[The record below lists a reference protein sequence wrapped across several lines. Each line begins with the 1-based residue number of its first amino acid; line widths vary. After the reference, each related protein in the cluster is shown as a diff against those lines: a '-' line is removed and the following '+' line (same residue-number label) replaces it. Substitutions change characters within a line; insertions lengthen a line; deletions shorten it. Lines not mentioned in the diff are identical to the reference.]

1 METPELG
8 VREAELIAARRAN
21 LAALRSMGADPYRIT
36 RFDVSAKA
44 AELQRRFAD
53 LPPGGESGERVSV
66 AGRLML
72 VRGQGNVAFA
82 DLWDDSGKIQLFL
95 KSDVT
100 GKEQVKAFQ
109 RYVDRGDLLGAE
121 GRIVR
126 TKLGELS
133 VLVERYQVLCKALTP
148 LPDKWHGL
156 LDVEQRYRQRYLD
169 LAVNPDVRSVF
180 LTRSRIIAEMRRFI
194 DARGFVEV
202 ETPVL
207 INVAGGAAARPF
219 QTHHNALDLQ
229 LNLRIATEL
238 YLKRL
243 VVGGIERVYEIGR
256 IFRNEGIDRTH
267 NPEFTMLELYAAYWN
282 YEEMAQFTEELF
294 AHLVALV
301 TDGGNTIV
309 YGDQTLNFARP
320 FKRVGYLEALKRHG
334 GYERGDLLHPER
346 ALRIA
351 QSLGIPKPPSH
362 AHALDKIFEAVA
374 EPHLVD
380 PTFVMDIP
388 VLLSPLAKRRAD
400 DPELTERF
408 ELFISHMEAA
418 NAFSELNDPDDQRM
432 RFEEQARDRAA
443 GDVEAPPP
451 DWDFITA
458 LEVGMPPTA
467 GIGIGIDRLVMLLTN
482 QHSIRDVILFPLQRP
497 YVQSKTDA

>member
-1 METPELG
+1 MGSEPELG
-8 VREAELIAARRAN
+8 AREAELIAARRAN
-21 LAALRSMGADPYRIT
+21 LAALRSMAADPYTIT
-36 RFDVSAKA
+36 RFDVSASA
-44 AELQRRFAD
+44 AELHQRFAD
-53 LPPGGESGERVSV
+53 LPAGQEREERFAV

-82 DLWDDSGKIQLFL
+82 DLWDQSGKIQLFL

-100 GKEQVKAFQ
+100 GKEALKTFQ
-109 RYVDRGDLLGAE
+109 RHVDRGDLLGAE

-133 VLVERYQVLCKALTP
+133 LLVERYAVLCKALVP

-156 LDVEQRYRQRYLD
+156 VDVERRYRQRYLD
-169 LAVNPDVRSVF
+169 LAVNPEVRDIF

-207 INVAGGAAARPF
+207 INVAGGATARPF
-219 QTHHNALDLQ
+219 QTHHNALDLD

-256 IFRNEGIDRTH
+256 IFRNEGISTKH
-267 NPEFTMLELYAAYWN
+267 NPEFTMLELYAAYWD
-282 YEEMAQFTEELF
+282 YEEMARFTEALF
-294 AHLVALV
+294 AHLVAMV
-301 TDGGNTIV
+301 TDGESTLV
-309 YGDQTLNFARP
+309 YGERTLDFTAP
-320 FKRVGYLEALKRHG
+320 FKRVKYLDALEDHG
-334 GYERGDLLHPER
+334 GYRRDELLKP
-346 ALRIA
+346 ASAKRIA
-351 QSLGIPKPPSH
+351 QSLGLPTSPSH
-362 AHALDKIFEAVA
+362 AHDLDKIFEAVV
-374 EPHLVD
+374 EPHLID
-380 PTFVMDIP
+380 PTFVTDIP

-408 ELFISHMEAA
+408 ELFVANMEAA
-418 NAFSELNDPDDQRM
+418 NAFSELNDSDDQRA
-432 RFEEQARDRAA
+432 RFEEQALQRVA
-443 GDVEAPPP
+443 GDAETPPP

-482 QHSIRDVILFPLQRP
+482 QQSIRDVILFPLQRP
-497 YVQSKTDA
+497 LG

>member
-1 METPELG
+1 MDTPELG

-21 LAALRSMGADPYRIT
+21 LAALRSAGADPYAVT
-36 RFDVSAKA
+36 RYEVTAHA

-53 LPPGGESGERVSV
+53 LPAGGEADDRFSV

-72 VRGQGNVAFA
+72 LRGQGNVAFA
-82 DLWDDSGKIQLFL
+82 DLWDESGKIQLFF
-95 KSDVT
+95 KSDVV
-100 GKEQVKAFQ
+100 GKERLKAFQ
-109 RYVDRGDLLGAE
+109 KHVDRGDLLGAR

-133 VLVERYQVLCKALTP
+133 LLVEHYEVLCKSLLP

-156 LDVEQRYRQRYLD
+156 VDMERRYRQRYLD
-169 LAVNPDVRSVF
+169 LTVNPAVREIF
-180 LTRSRIIAEMRRFI
+180 LLRSRIIAEMRRFL

-207 INVAGGAAARPF
+207 INIAGGATARPF

-256 IFRNEGIDRTH
+256 IFRNEGIDTKH
-267 NPEFTMLELYAAYWN
+267 NPEFSMLELYAAYWS

-294 AHLVALV
+294 VHLVGMV
-301 TDGGNTIV
+301 TGGKDRID
-309 YGDQTLNFARP
+309 YGGRSLHFARP
-320 FKRVGYLEALKRHG
+320 FKRVRYLDALRERG
-334 GYERGDLLHPER
+334 GYARADLLSPAGAE
-346 ALRIA
+346 RIA
-351 QSLGIPKPPSH
+351 ISLGIPKPPSH
-362 AHALDKIFEAVA
+362 AHALDKIFEAVV
-374 EPHLVD
+374 EPHLAD

-400 DPELTERF
+400 DPELTERY
-408 ELFISHMEAA
+408 ELFIANMEAC
-418 NAFSELNDPDDQRM
+418 NAFSELNDPDDQRG
-432 RFEEQARDRAA
+432 RFEEQAHDRAS
-443 GDVEAPPP
+443 GDAETPPP
-451 DWDFITA
+451 DWDFVTA

-467 GIGIGIDRLVMLLTN
+467 GIGIGIDRLVMLLTD
-482 QHSIRDVILFPLQRP
+482 QQSIRDVILFPLQRP
-497 YVQSKTDA
+497 L